1 MACRGR
7 RKVYYKKMKIL
18 FMAYRLNFL
27 ALLIL
32 LCLTF
37 AGCSYIPWFGDDE
50 DKEPEISEDI
60 SAKQLYQRAYG
71 EMVSNRFEEAI
82 KSYNLLESRYPFGR
96 YAQQAQL
103 ELAYLYYRQS
113 NIDLAVA
120 SADRFIRLNP
130 QHPNVDYAYYIK
142 GIALFDK
149 GKTFL
154 NIVLPRNPSDKD
166 PAPLKASF
174 EVFKT
179 LIEKFPASEYADDAK
194 QRMIYLRNEL
204 AEHEITVADYYM
216 RRGAYVAAANRA
228 QYVMKKY
235 QGAPAM
241 PQAVYM
247 LELAYRQLGIEDLAV
262 DANKV
267 YTANYIGSDGA
278 LLDPTYA
285 TEEVSCANNT
295 WQRILEKLHLRTYY
309 CN

>member
-1 MACRGR
+1 MINRLTFL
-7 RKVYYKKMKIL
+7 IL
-18 FMAYRLNFL
+18 AS
-27 ALLIL
+27 L
-32 LCLTF
+32 LCLVS
-37 AGCSYIPWFGDDE
+37 AGCSYIPFIGDDE
-50 DKEPEISEDI
+50 DDEKEPEISEDI
-60 SAKQLYQRAYG
+60 SARQLYQKANG
-71 EMVSNRFEEAI
+71 EMVGNRFEDAI
-82 KSYNLLESRYPFGR
+82 ESYNLLESRYPFGR

-113 NIDLAVA
+113 NVDSAVA

-130 QHPNVDYAYYIK
+130 QHPNIDYAYYIK

-154 NIVLPRNPSDKD
+154 NIVLLRNPSDKD
-166 PAPLKASF
+166 PAPLLAAF
-174 EVFKT
+174 EVFRT
-179 LIEKFPASEYADDAK
+179 LIEKFPDSDYSDDAK

-204 AEHEITVADYYM
+204 AEHELTVADFYM

-241 PQAVYM
+241 PQAVYI

-267 YTANYIGSDGA
+267 YAANYIDNDGT
-278 LLDPTYA
+278 LLDPKYA

-295 WQRILEKLHLRTYY
+295 WQRVLEKLRLKTYY